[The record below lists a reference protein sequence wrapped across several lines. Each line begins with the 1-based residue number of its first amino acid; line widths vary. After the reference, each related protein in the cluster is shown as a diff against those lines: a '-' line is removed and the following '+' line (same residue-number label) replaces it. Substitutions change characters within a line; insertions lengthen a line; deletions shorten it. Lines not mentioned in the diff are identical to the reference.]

1 MHMLIE
7 TQSGWIARMMAWK
20 IIDEKNHL
28 ELYTAA
34 MYFIIQTFTQIG
46 YKDIVGTT
54 AQELLFQSIVIM
66 SGIVLYGFLLGTVSS
81 MVQTLSK
88 D

>member
-1 MHMLIE
+1 MLID

-20 IIDEKNHL
+20 IIDAKNHL

-54 AQELLFQSIVIM
+54 AQELLFQSMVIM